1 MTDDAHLHT
10 PRRLASWASGEIELH
25 ADTLEWLGN
34 LPGPLCVLAIAGPLR
49 SGKSCLMNHL
59 FGAAGGEAFR
69 VGGTIVS
76 TTHGMWICAAR
87 PGCLP
92 GVDGTVLLLDTEGLG
107 ALESDSPQREPQL
120 FALTALLS
128 SVVLYNSFGL
138 VSDRA
143 VERLAQ
149 LAAVASQCL
158 ETDAAG
164 AVGRAQLLWIL
175 RDFHLEL
182 VDEGGAPLTADAY
195 LEDELAATDA
205 DANADADASLGAR
218 ARSVLRSL
226 FPSRGCVPLPRPAE
240 SEEELASLPLE
251 AAAAGGAWAAAL
263 DALRA
268 KLGAALRPKRIGGW
282 TLDGKGLAQLAEET
296 VRTLQGGGLP
306 DAPALCRAV
315 VHAQAER
322 ALRLS
327 LQAYRSSWAAHAPRM
342 PLPEAELT
350 AVHRGAKEA
359 ARAQLHELAPLA
371 TASSPGRWRSYSAG
385 SPVRRGAADEIDA
398 ALAQAVEGQRRQ
410 WLALNGE
417 RAAERCAARLDA
429 ATHALLRAALP
440 PGARPPG
447 TAGISAYE
455 AVLRAEAPPVE
466 APPAETAAEVRERER
481 IVAESLAL
489 LADEAGGGGGEEA
502 DGWSVPWAAVR
513 DALPAVVNAAWRA
526 ASLRAAADAR
536 RAARKH
542 AAELRRAQQSA
553 TEATAAAQAARSRSL
568 GLGDTAHTV
577 STRLKLEAVERRR
590 ALSASKTNGRPSSAS
605 TPALGGRGT
614 PASARVYRGADGGVY
629 SRR

>member
-1 MTDDAHLHT
+1 MNLADADLHT

-34 LPGPLCVLAIAGPLR
+34 LPGPLCVLAISGPLR

-205 DANADADASLGAR
+205 DADADASLGAR

-371 TASSPGRWRSYSAG
+371 TASAPGRWRS
-385 SPVRRGAADEIDA
+385 
-398 ALAQAVEGQRRQ
+398 
-410 WLALNGE
+410 
-417 RAAERCAARLDA
+417 
-429 ATHALLRAALP
+429 ATR
-440 PGARPPG
+440 
-447 TAGISAYE
+447 T
-455 AVLRAEAPPVE
+455 
-466 APPAETAAEVRERER
+466 
-481 IVAESLAL
+481 
-489 LADEAGGGGGEEA
+489 
-502 DGWSVPWAAVR
+502 
-513 DALPAVVNAAWRA
+513 
-526 ASLRAAADAR
+526 
-536 RAARKH
+536 
-542 AAELRRAQQSA
+542 
-553 TEATAAAQAARSRSL
+553 RSR
-568 GLGDTAHTV
+568 
-577 STRLKLEAVERRR
+577 RCR
-590 ALSASKTNGRPSSAS
+590 
-605 TPALGGRGT
+605 
-614 PASARVYRGADGGVY
+614 
-629 SRR
+629 

>member
-1 MTDDAHLHT
+1 M
-10 PRRLASWASGEIELH
+10 
-25 ADTLEWLGN
+25 
-34 LPGPLCVLAIAGPLR
+34 
-49 SGKSCLMNHL
+49 
-59 FGAAGGEAFR
+59 
-69 VGGTIVS
+69 
-76 TTHGMWICAAR
+76 
-87 PGCLP
+87 
-92 GVDGTVLLLDTEGLG
+92 
-107 ALESDSPQREPQL
+107 
-120 FALTALLS
+120 
-128 SVVLYNSFGL
+128 
-138 VSDRA
+138 
-143 VERLAQ
+143 
-149 LAAVASQCL
+149 
-158 ETDAAG
+158 
-164 AVGRAQLLWIL
+164 LWIL
-175 RDFHLEL
+175 RDFHLGL

-195 LEDELAATDA
+195 LEDELGAAAADA
-205 DANADADASLGAR
+205 DADADASRAR
-218 ARSVLRSL
+218 ARSVLRSA
-226 FPSRGCVPLPRPAE
+226 LPVAR
-240 SEEELASLPLE
+240 LR
-251 AAAAGGAWAAAL
+251 AAAAARRVGGGARLAAARGGGGGRRVGGG
-263 DALRA
+263 ARPLRA

-371 TASSPGRWRSYSAG
+371 TASSSPGRWRSHSAG

-455 AVLRAEAPPVE
+455 AVLRAEAPPRRRPRRDGGRG
-466 APPAETAAEVRERER
+466 ARARTDRRG
-481 IVAESLAL
+481 VARVAVGRRGGRRRRR
-489 LADEAGGGGGEEA
+489 GGGRLERAVGG
-502 DGWSVPWAAVR
+502 G
-513 DALPAVVNAAWRA
+513 
-526 ASLRAAADAR
+526 AR
-536 RAARKH
+536 RAARRRQRRVARRPP
-542 AAELRRAQQSA
+542 AARRRRRAAGGAEARRRARRAQQSA

-568 GLGDTAHTV
+568 GLARHGAHRLDAAEARGRRAEARALGVEDERTAVVVYARARRPRHAGVGACV
-577 STRLKLEAVERRR
+577 SRRR
-590 ALSASKTNGRPSSAS
+590 R
-605 TPALGGRGT
+605 RGVF
-614 PASARVYRGADGGVY
+614 A
-629 SRR
+629 